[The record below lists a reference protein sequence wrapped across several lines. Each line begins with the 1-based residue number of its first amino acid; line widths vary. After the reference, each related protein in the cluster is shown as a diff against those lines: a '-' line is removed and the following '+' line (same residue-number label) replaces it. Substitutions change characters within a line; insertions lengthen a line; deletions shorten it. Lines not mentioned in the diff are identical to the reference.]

1 MNIKKNGS
9 VWLLAT
15 LGGKL
20 PLLTNFCH
28 VFWLCVLSLTA
39 LTAVIGLGG
48 WFLGDLIAST
58 IVWIQTGELYGM
70 AEVIG
75 LLVCIA
81 LLGATLAAL
90 MYGTGYVLKA
100 LGIIVKTTA
109 KTLTPSSDSFI
120 NTTYRS
126 WKDKYC
132 PTVTEVE

>member
-15 LGGKL
+15 FGGKL

-28 VFWLCVLSLTA
+28 VFWLCVLSLTT

-58 IVWIQTGELYGM
+58 IVWIQTGGLYG
-70 AEVIG
+70 AAQGIVV
-75 LLVCIA
+75 LVCIA
-81 LLGATLAAL
+81 LLAATLTTL
-90 MYGTGYVLKA
+90 IYGTGYVLKA
-100 LGIIVKTTA
+100 LGMVVKTTT

-126 WKDKYC
+126 WKDKYY

>member
-15 LGGKL
+15 FGGKL

-28 VFWLCVLSLTA
+28 VFWLCVLSLIS
-39 LTAVIGLGG
+39 LTAVIGLVG
-48 WFLGDLIAST
+48 WFVGDLIAALV
-58 IVWIQTGELYGM
+58 VWFETG
-70 AEVIG
+70 V
-75 LLVCIA
+75 
-81 LLGATLAAL
+81 LLGSAELVVFITCFVVVIAAASFAIAYL
-90 MYGTGYVLKA
+90 IRA
-100 LGIIVKTTA
+100 LGSAGVKIIKAVA
-109 KTLTPSSDSFI
+109 PSSDSFI